1 MYKRQDSDEV
11 ALYLTT
17 PENRLY
23 GPGMESVELNFDIL
37 TDTYGIKNIDGQKML
52 IVQQPLSNGELY
64 LTRMIP
70 YSEDACLL
78 YTSRC
83 V

>member
-1 MYKRQDSDEV
+1 M

-23 GPGMESVELNFDIL
+23 GPGTESVELNFEIL

-70 YSEDACLL
+70 YSEVQALNASLKMCIRD
-78 YTSRC
+78 SR
-83 V
+83 